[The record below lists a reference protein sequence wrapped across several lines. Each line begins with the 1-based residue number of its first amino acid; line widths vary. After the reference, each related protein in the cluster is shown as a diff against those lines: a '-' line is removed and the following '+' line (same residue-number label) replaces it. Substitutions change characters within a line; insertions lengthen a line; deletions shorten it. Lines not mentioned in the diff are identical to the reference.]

1 MKIKSL
7 PLILCVSLYIHVA
20 FSGEVPKNKWDS
32 MDYGPFL
39 SMTLNM
45 GKETNGRDNPV
56 LKATVIKL
64 GDKDHPAYIAYDTDT
79 MRVAAAWMGGFID
92 WNGTI
97 FNGSHHA
104 QPKPKGLIYFSTKN
118 TPGWANDHDFTDTR
132 VDNRGPLPMKWLH
145 YSGLYRSGK
154 NTVLSYSVGGCPVLE
169 IPSFGYYPKD
179 GYIVLNRTIKMGPSE
194 NSATILLGEL
204 GNDRSRPELQV
215 DKTNPELSSVVMHL
229 TVDAPHVSMRMV
241 QRISGEKLP
250 KGSEW
255 NLTQGRASLTIPK
268 RASSETFTLRY
279 VFPVEGVAGDEF
291 QNKVVDPGELTKGG
305 PALWPETITT
315 VGTLGKEEGPYAVDT
330 LTIPEKNPWN
340 SWMRLGGFDFFAD
353 GKRAA
358 VCTWSGD
365 VWIVSGI
372 DDKLDKL
379 TWKRFAAGLYQ
390 PLGLK
395 IVDEKI
401 YVTCRD
407 QIVRLHDLNGDGE
420 ADFYECFNNDFILSY
435 HFHEFMMDLQTDAE
449 GNFYF
454 AKGGTPGVGGPNFD
468 IVTPHNGCFF
478 KLSKD
483 GSKLDIVARGLRAPN
498 GIGVGPHDELTSGD
512 NEGSWVPVC
521 PINEVKQGGFL
532 GVVPESWPDK
542 PTPDK
547 RDPPICWIPWN
558 VDNSSGCQV
567 WVTSKKW
574 GPFENEMLH
583 LSYGKSSLFH
593 VLTERVND
601 VAQGGVA
608 KFPLQFGSGINR
620 ARFNPIDG
628 QLYLSGLKG
637 WQTTAAHDGTFQRVR
652 YTGQAVNL
660 PSALHVTATGV
671 EIVFTAALEK
681 ESAEDA
687 GNYAAW
693 WFNVKWTKD
702 YGSARWSPTDPAKKW
717 EKSAVNPPG
726 ETIAI
731 KSAKLSADGKTV
743 QLEIPGLKPVTNM
756 IVDLKIKAADGS
768 KITQEICNTIH
779 NLPK

>member
-1 MKIKSL
+1 MKIKTFFIVLSAFL
-7 PLILCVSLYIHVA
+7 SIQMA
-20 FSGEVPKNKWDS
+20 FSGEAPKNKWDS

-56 LKATVIKL
+56 LKATVVRL
-64 GDKDHPAYIAYDTDT
+64 GDKEHPAYIAYDTDT
-79 MRVAAAWMGGFID
+79 MRVAAAWVGGFID

-97 FNGSHHA
+97 FNSSHHA
-104 QPKPKGLIYFSTKN
+104 QPKPKGPILFTNSN
-118 TPGWANDHDFTDTR
+118 FPGWAIDGKFDDPREAH
-132 VDNRGPLPMKWLH
+132 RGPMPKEMIQYK
-145 YSGLYRSGK
+145 GLYRHE
-154 NTVLSYSVGGCPVLE
+154 NTVVLTYKVGDCQVEESPSLDWRGGIVREFNLSPSAKSLSLLVLE
-169 IPSFGYYPKD
+169 Y
-179 GYIVLNRTIKMGPSE
+179 NENASE
-194 NSATILLGEL
+194 NKGDIVPFTFNVS
-204 GNDRSRPELQV
+204 
-215 DKTNPELSSVVMHL
+215 DKTRKWSGGSIIGDSKAAFHKENGRVTMVVPPHEKAVALKIWILTNPGPEEANDKVAPAQDLKTL
-229 TVDAPHVSMRMV
+229 TR
-241 QRISGEKLP
+241 G
-250 KGSEW
+250 GS
-255 NLTQGRASLTIPK
+255 
-268 RASSETFTLRY
+268 
-279 VFPVEGVAGDEF
+279 
-291 QNKVVDPGELTKGG
+291 
-305 PALWPETITT
+305 ALWPETVTT

-330 LTIPEKNPWN
+330 LTLPEKNPWN

-353 GKRAA
+353 GRHAA
-358 VCTWSGD
+358 ICTWSGD

-372 DDKLDKL
+372 DDKLEKL

-407 QIVRLHDLNGDGE
+407 QIVRLHDLNNDGE

-435 HFHEFMMDLQTDAE
+435 HFHEFMMDLQTDAD

-483 GSKLDIVARGLRAPN
+483 GTKLDIVARGLRAPN
-498 GIGVGPHDELTSGD
+498 GIGVGPHGELTSGD

-620 ARFNPIDG
+620 ARFNPVDG

-660 PSALHVTATGV
+660 PAALHVTASGV
-671 EIVFTAALEK
+671 EIAFTAALDK

-726 ETIAI
+726 ETLAI